1 MSGNAAHTQQAI
13 LRGLQDLL
21 DADANAPPLI
31 LVGGLQ
37 EQLAGDV
44 GIAVAQ
50 LRAESESL
58 ASRGRVL
65 ARSAGRG
72 VPSRDSTPILSDGLT

>member
-13 LRGLQDLL
+13 LRGLEDLL
-21 DADANAPPLI
+21 DADANAPSPI

-44 GIAVAQ
+44 GTPSRSCARRSRASRAGAVSSRTRRAVAC
-50 LRAESESL
+50 
-58 ASRGRVL
+58 
-65 ARSAGRG
+65 RSATAIR
-72 VPSRDSTPILSDGLT
+72 S